1 MKKIVLAVL
10 IGMSTSAFASPL
22 TDPVKQDFITT
33 MNVVRAQFK
42 ERYALTEW
50 KNYLYHWSI
59 DGEIDR
65 LIDIGTKSNQL
76 TVRRAQELVF
86 EFFTTARDYHATV
99 YNDATGRYTMDIRI
113 RSAENRAFITS
124 VAPTAN
130 LPLAVGDEVL
140 KWDGVNVMNAILA
153 KKNLNYPN
161 YDGFDQRE
169 ADTLLITGYEMLLD
183 IMPTKPT
190 AELLVKKKGT
200 GDIITVSVPWKITPS
215 SGGNKREKLYPR
227 IPELL
232 QGMAVS
238 ERSDLNQKADE
249 KAVSFGSFPKPAT
262 VLWETTDTIYFS
274 AWIGQDFVGGKK
286 IGFIRIPS
294 FSLATAAAHR
304 AAVREF
310 EGLVSKMQNEAD
322 VLLLDLMGNPGG
334 MLDYAWALA
343 SPFFSQP
350 VEAFKF
356 SYRIW
361 PALVN
366 HARSGLQEL
375 SAIQTIEQAQE
386 YFEGDHYYGFP
397 VDLEFVR
404 DMQTFYQGIV
414 DDSAAGRSFG
424 LPRYYN
430 SSKIK
435 PNPNAQYTKPL
446 FVLTD
451 EGSISCGDMFPALLQ
466 DTGRA
471 KLIGRRTAGA
481 GAFVGGTV
489 TADNPIGMK
498 YMRIPLAL
506 GYRYDGM
513 KIENIGVQP
522 DYEIPLTAE
531 ELESGY
537 KSLQE
542 KVFTIVSGR

>member
-1 MKKIVLAVL
+1 MKKIALAFL
-10 IGMSTSAFASPL
+10 LGMSTPAFAAPL
-22 TDPVKQDFITT
+22 ADPVKQDFVKT

-50 KNYLYHWSI
+50 KNYLYNWSI

-65 LIDIGTKSNQL
+65 LIDVGTKSTRL

-99 YNDATGRYTMDIRI
+99 YNEAEGRYTMDIRV
-113 RSAENRAFITS
+113 RSAENSAFITS
-124 VAPTAN
+124 VAASAN
-130 LPLAVGDEVL
+130 LPLAVGDEIL

-183 IMPTKPT
+183 VMPTKPT

-200 GDIITVSVPWKITPS
+200 GDVVTVSVPWKITPS
-215 SGGNKREKLYPR
+215 AGGNKSEKAYPQ

-232 QGMAVS
+232 KGLAVS
-238 ERSDLNQKADE
+238 ERAEMDQNADE

-262 VLWETTDTIYFS
+262 VLWETSDTAYFS
-274 AWIGQDFVGGKK
+274 AWIGQETPVGKK

-294 FSLATAAAHR
+294 FSQANAAAHGT
-304 AAVREF
+304 AVREF
-310 EGLVSKMQNEAD
+310 EGLVQKMQSDAD

-361 PALVN
+361 PALTN
-366 HARSGLQEL
+366 SARGGVQEL
-375 SAIQTIEQAQE
+375 AAIQTLEQARE

-397 VDLEFVR
+397 VDMEFVR
-404 DMQTFYQGIV
+404 DMQAFYQGIV
-414 DDSAAGRSFG
+414 DDAAAGRSFG

-435 PNPNAQYTKPL
+435 PNANAQYTKPL
-446 FVLTD
+446 YVLTD
-451 EGSISCGDMFPALLQ
+451 EGSISCGDMYPALLQ

-471 KLIGRRTAGA
+471 KIIGRRTAGA

-489 TADNPIGMK
+489 VAENPLTMN

-506 GYRYDGM
+506 GYRYEGV
-513 KIENIGVQP
+513 KLENVGVQP
-522 DYEIPLTAE
+522 DFEIPLTAE
-531 ELESGY
+531 ELETGF
-537 KSLQE
+537 KSFQE
-542 KVFTIVSGR
+542 KVFRIVSGR